1 MEAQGAGTERGGFS
15 LHGLTLPL
23 GPNDVSPVIWQALQ
37 AGKYEAKEARHV
49 AALLRAGDRVLE
61 LGTGIGVI
69 TCLMAQVEGVKIWS
83 FDANPHTVALA
94 ERVARANGVIGTA
107 GGDGVTFG
115 HRLMMVGA
123 PKSYPFYLRRDFW
136 MSSMIEAQG
145 PYEEVIEVGS
155 EDIDAFIA
163 AQDINV
169 LVMDIEGAE
178 RSLLAEA
185 DLSRIDRV
193 FLELHDHLYGLQGL
207 REIFAAMAAK
217 GFGYDPRNSSGP
229 CVQFSRD
236 LGEERSY
243 CES

>member
-1 MEAQGAGTERGGFS
+1 MEAQCAGTDNGFS
-15 LHGLTLPL
+15 LHGLNLPL
-23 GPNDVSPVIWQALQ
+23 REEDVSPVIWQALQ
-37 AGKYEAKEARHV
+37 QGKYEAKEARHV
-49 AALLRAGDRVLE
+49 ASLLRQGDRVLE

-69 TCLMAQVEGVKIWS
+69 TCVMAQVEGVRIWS

-94 ERVARANGVIGTA
+94 ERVARANGVA
-107 GGDGVTFG
+107 NVTFG

-123 PKSYPFYLRRDFW
+123 AKSYPFYLRRDFW

-178 RSLLAEA
+178 RYLLAQA

-193 FLELHDHLYGLQGL
+193 FLELHDHLYGLTGL
-207 REIFAAMAAK
+207 REIFAAMAEK